1 MASPTTTLR
10 LRPQL
15 REQISRLAKRH
26 RRSFSE
32 VAQDLIDEALRL
44 RTCPGVY
51 FADEPAGRVAKISG
65 TGLGVWEVVRDYV
78 EADRDEGAL
87 RKLFPQLSA
96 AQIQASLLYYS
107 RYSDEIDEAI
117 AENRD
122 VTWDAVRARLGA
134 LAQRA

>member
-15 REQISRLAKRH
+15 RDQIARLAKRH

-51 FADEPAGRVAKISG
+51 FADEPTGRVAKISG

-87 RKLFPQLSA
+87 RKLFPQLSM

-107 RYSDEIDEAI
+107 RHPDEIDEAI
-117 AENRD
+117 AENRGLA
-122 VTWDAVRARLGA
+122 WDAVRARLGA
-134 LAQRA
+134 LAKRA